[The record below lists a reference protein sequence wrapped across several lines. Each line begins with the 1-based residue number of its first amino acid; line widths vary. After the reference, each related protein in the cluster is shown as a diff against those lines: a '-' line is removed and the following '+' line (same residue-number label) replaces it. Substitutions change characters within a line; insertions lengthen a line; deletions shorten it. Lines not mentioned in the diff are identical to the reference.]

1 MKYPIVLHT
10 DNGQDFGVTV
20 PDLPGCFSAGS
31 SVEAAIENAR
41 EAILCHAEGMILDNE
56 TVPLPSEIV
65 DLSNFNPEVG
75 TALIA
80 YADVDIEAI
89 RGPAK
94 RINITIKQAN
104 LEIIDIRARARGM
117 NRSEYL
123 AYAGTHF
130 QDQ

>member
-1 MKYPIVLHT
+1 MKYPIILHT

-20 PDLPGCFSAGS
+20 PDLPGCFSAGG
-31 SVEAAIENAR
+31 SVEEAIDNAR

-56 TVPLPSEIV
+56 TVPLPAEIV

-80 YADVDIEAI
+80 FVDVDLEAI

-94 RINITIKQAN
+94 RINITVRQAN

-123 AYAGTHF
+123 AYAGTHLR
-130 QDQ
+130 D